1 MTYSQIK
8 EVIRDIC
15 SPCTIY
21 DIKKANAKIKKVL
34 DSYLIRIKKVEDELT
49 TIVWY
54 SFVCKDSDDIEVVGY
69 DFWNHNLAY

>member
-1 MTYSQIK
+1 MTYGQIK

-21 DIKKANAKIKKVL
+21 DIKKANNQIKKTL
-34 DSYLIRIKKVEDELT
+34 DSYLIRIKKVEDELS

-54 SFVCKDSDDIEVVGY
+54 SFVCTDSDDIEVVGY